1 MFGHKLNYERSAKFL
16 GVIFYQ
22 KLNFSEHIK
31 EISTRAQKRLNLLKL
46 LSSKR
51 KLDPY
56 TGINLYKMYI
66 RPLFEYGSIAFLTSS
81 NTNINKLQKLQN
93 SAIRSAC
100 YLPIYINKSILHS
113 VAQIPTVS
121 QRLLELN
128 TKLLKTMVS
137 HNLAI
142 KELFAKYLTVSH
154 IKKYYS
160 PLDLLFQ
167 HLSSQTEQTQYSL

>member
-1 MFGHKLNYERSAKFL
+1 
-16 GVIFYQ
+16 
-22 KLNFSEHIK
+22 
-31 EISTRAQKRLNLLKL
+31 
-46 LSSKR
+46 
-51 KLDPY
+51 
-56 TGINLYKMYI
+56 MYI

-93 SAIRSAC
+93 SAIQSAC

-142 KELFAKYLTVSH
+142 KELLAKYLTVSH

-167 HLSSQTEQTQYSL
+167 HLSSQTVQT